1 MARICFNHFTKRY
14 GPVVAV
20 DDFTVT
26 LQPGKITGFLGPNGA
41 GKSTTLRMLVGLT
54 TPTCGTATIDGL
66 PYRELAHPSRAIGA
80 DDRLRRVP
88 SSSQRTGRAAGAV
101 RARRYPT
108 AAGRRGD
115 RPGRLDGR
123 RARNVG
129 GYSMGMRQR
138 LALAAALLG
147 DPETLVLDEP
157 ATGWTRPGCCGCAP
171 CCAAWPSQGRTVLVS
186 SHLLAEAA
194 QTVDDVIIIDR
205 RPLIVHGPM
214 SQLIGDSHA
223 TSLEDLFF
231 AWSRKEPR
239 HERPPARRKP

>member
-1 MARICFNHFTKRY
+1 MAHICFNHLTKRY
-14 GPVVAV
+14 GPIVAV

-54 TPTCGTATIDGL
+54 TPSGGTATIDGL
-66 PYRELAHPSRAIGA
+66 PYPKLSHPSRAIGA
-80 DDRLRRVP
+80 VTDSAVFHPRRSGRDALRVLCALGGIP
-88 SSSQRTGRAAGAV
+88 SRRADEVIDLVELMAAG
-101 RARRYPT
+101 
-108 AAGRRGD
+108 G
-115 RPGRLDGR
+115 
-123 RARNVG
+123 RNVG

-157 ATGWTRPGCCGCAP
+157 ATGLDPAGVLWLRTLLRGLAE
-171 CCAAWPSQGRTVLVS
+171 QGRTVLVS

-194 QTVDDVIIIDR
+194 QTVDDVIVINR
-205 RPLIVHGPM
+205 GRLIVHGPM
-214 SQLIGDSHA
+214 TQLIGDRHA

-231 AWSRKEPR
+231 HLVAKGASL
-239 HERPPARRKP
+239 

>member
-1 MARICFNHFTKRY
+1 MAHICFNHLTKRY

-66 PYRELAHPSRAIGA
+66 SYAQLPHPSRAIGA
-80 DDRLRRVP
+80 MTDSAVFHPRRSGRDALRVLCALGGIPPR
-88 SSSQRTGRAAGAV
+88 RADEV
-101 RARRYPT
+101 IDLVDLT
-108 AAGRRGD
+108 AAG
-115 RPGRLDGR
+115 
-123 RARNVG
+123 ARNVG

-157 ATGWTRPGCCGCAP
+157 ATGLDPAGVLWLRTLLRGLADE
-171 CCAAWPSQGRTVLVS
+171 GRTVLVS

-194 QTVDDVIIIDR
+194 QTVDEVIVINR
-205 RPLIVHGPM
+205 GRLIVHGPM
-214 SQLIGDSHA
+214 SGLMGSNHA
-223 TSLEDLFF
+223 TSLEELFF
-231 AWSRKEPR
+231 DLLAKGASQ
-239 HERPPARRKP
+239 